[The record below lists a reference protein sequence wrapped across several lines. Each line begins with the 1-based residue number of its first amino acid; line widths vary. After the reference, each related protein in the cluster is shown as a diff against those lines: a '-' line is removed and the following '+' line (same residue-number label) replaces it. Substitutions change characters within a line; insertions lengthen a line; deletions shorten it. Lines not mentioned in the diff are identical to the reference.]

1 MRLLLQSLLR
11 NFKIIEKDGGT
22 AYLCEYKDT
31 LYDKEF
37 NQMNYQKRLPR
48 CIKRKMITLLWLN
61 GLLKNSHETD
71 AM

>member
-11 NFKIIEKDGGT
+11 NFKIIEKDGGP

-37 NQMNYQKRLPR
+37 NQMNLP
-48 CIKRKMITLLWLN
+48 KTFASLY
-61 GLLKNSHETD
+61 
-71 AM
+71 

>member
-1 MRLLLQSLLR
+1 MFFFFLQIYCILSTALHSMRLLLQSLLR

-37 NQMNYQKRLPR
+37 NQMNLP
-48 CIKRKMITLLWLN
+48 KTFASLY
-61 GLLKNSHETD
+61 
-71 AM
+71 